1 MDWETWAQ
9 SINEAL
15 LAKSRLDKRICE
27 TETALI
33 VNISVMFINVAIL
46 LIQLTRIIQ

>member
-15 LAKSRLDKRICE
+15 LAKSRLDKRIRE
-27 TETALI
+27 TETAMF
-33 VNISVMFINVAIL
+33 VNISVMFVNVVIL
-46 LIQLTRIIQ
+46 LMQLTRIIG